1 MWKSNG
7 GKKIADIDKKEVFET
22 HYFVSE
28 NHENKQ
34 QPIEEKF
41 QKRAYVLKKKR
52 EETRRRS
59 RSMSS
64 HASCGALYCCV
75 VKKLRTPKSVIH
87 TIDERVRV
95 EEPSRVYRQ
104 LVSSTEGV
112 TTVNNSRQVENRRAR
127 HLAQFKLSQDE
138 IYSTY
143 KIALDNKSFV
153 KQFILTPNLIII
165 CGHDKGMEMFKQLLK
180 IIKTKIMLSYD
191 TTFQLTDAYVRYTVI
206 WN

>member
-7 GKKIADIDKKEVFET
+7 GKKIAYIDKKEVFET

-52 EETRRRS
+52 EEDPDP
-59 RSMSS
+59 
-64 HASCGALYCCV
+64 CQV
-75 VKKLRTPKSVIH
+75 VVHYIGDIEKAVLSKKLRTPKSVIH

-95 EEPSRVYRQ
+95 EEPSQVYRQ

-127 HLAQFKLSQDE
+127 HLAQFKLSQNE

-191 TTFQLTDAYVRYTVI
+191 TTLQLTDAYVRYTVI